1 MPLLLLSSC
10 FQKHWLYNMVDAT
23 SIYLQMLQRFTT
35 HNLFCMTDF
44 SCTSTCTIYVLIT
57 AHFTLPYQYKAIHI
71 CHVHVTYSPR
81 GCCKLVASCTY
92 MQIANVA
99 VWMVTI
105 QTTIIV
111 KSEGN
116 LQKTFLVFLNEN
128 HSVVV
133 LVTCAALAS
142 FNAQNFPPATLKNH
156 SNALQNYS

>member
-1 MPLLLLSSC
+1 
-10 FQKHWLYNMVDAT
+10 
-23 SIYLQMLQRFTT
+23 
-35 HNLFCMTDF
+35 
-44 SCTSTCTIYVLIT
+44 
-57 AHFTLPYQYKAIHI
+57 
-71 CHVHVTYSPR
+71 
-81 GCCKLVASCTY
+81 
-92 MQIANVA
+92 
-99 VWMVTI
+99 MVTI

-116 LQKTFLVFLNEN
+116 LQKPFLVFLNEN